1 MILKPFSINSHHQ
14 QQQQTSLSSSS
25 STTIDTTKVE
35 QHSSLTTSMS
45 MMEKSSTISTT
56 STTGV
61 AFKEL
66 DIALK
71 KIAKEQEEPVSV
83 EMTLP
88 SKKTRARSLSRN
100 NTETLPDE
108 VTFYIILF
116 PILFFVRFMSM
127 SKFSLCHIYLPS

>member
-45 MMEKSSTISTT
+45 MMEKSST

-108 VTFYIILF
+108 VTF
-116 PILFFVRFMSM
+116 
-127 SKFSLCHIYLPS
+127 

>member
-108 VTFYIILF
+108 VTF
-116 PILFFVRFMSM
+116 
-127 SKFSLCHIYLPS
+127 